1 MPAYG
6 IDTSV
11 FVRVLTGLPA
21 VDYQTTIKRLA
32 ALRAAQAEHITV
44 ANIVIA
50 EAYAVLQHHYALSK
64 ADARAAILS
73 ALTSGLIEPADGA
86 RLPVSICMVVV
97 LPAPLGPRKPRIS
110 PRFNSR
116 LMSSTTVCAPK
127 RRDSPWAET
136 VISEVVSVMHSHI
149 ARKGAVSRLWRAPNI
164 PNIRWFM
171 KNLLDNI
178 HPLSSRVANPYP
190 T

>member
-21 VDYQTTIKRLA
+21 ADYQTTIKRLA

-73 ALTSGLIEPADGA
+73 ALTSGLIEPADGDAVLDALRETKEPGLTDRLIALDYAHRRATVLTLDRKIATLPGCA
-86 RLPVSICMVVV
+86 RL
-97 LPAPLGPRKPRIS
+97 
-110 PRFNSR
+110 
-116 LMSSTTVCAPK
+116 
-127 RRDSPWAET
+127 
-136 VISEVVSVMHSHI
+136 
-149 ARKGAVSRLWRAPNI
+149 
-164 PNIRWFM
+164 
-171 KNLLDNI
+171 
-178 HPLSSRVANPYP
+178 
-190 T
+190 

>member
-21 VDYQTTIKRLA
+21 ADYQKTVKRLA

-73 ALTSGLIEPADGA
+73 ALTSGLIEPADGDAVLDALRETKEPGLTDRLIALDYAHRRASVLTLDRKIATLPGCA
-86 RLPVSICMVVV
+86 RL
-97 LPAPLGPRKPRIS
+97 
-110 PRFNSR
+110 
-116 LMSSTTVCAPK
+116 
-127 RRDSPWAET
+127 
-136 VISEVVSVMHSHI
+136 
-149 ARKGAVSRLWRAPNI
+149 
-164 PNIRWFM
+164 
-171 KNLLDNI
+171 
-178 HPLSSRVANPYP
+178 
-190 T
+190 